1 MAKQPKK
8 EQEAIVQELS
18 GMSQRAGEL
27 MEKSFCE
34 SAFLL
39 FGELRHRAKSESNL
53 MYYVIATFFQ
63 MNLAQ
68 RRLQFEM
75 VRERAI
81 ELIAIFENEEQARK
95 IEPEMELNEYEG
107 LKYTMCACAYEVLAE
122 ATGEIEGFN
131 SEGMQE
137 CLTGGMDV
145 CRRIGKLS
153 CIGCFREY
161 ACDIHKAADDYE
173 LARYHCN
180 QVLKQ
185 DGDFSDR
192 GDRRW
197 LAILKLATLDM
208 FDGQHDSA
216 RSRLDK
222 AWELAGLSTVNDPLG
237 AKTSVAMELH
247 TLDTLEGLAMDDRVK
262 QAFTQLPPRDEC
274 PEYDLDIDCLTAL
287 QHAMSGSWSDA
298 ELLLTPW
305 IRSLKQTNATSK
317 WLETGIRLVA
327 VKRLKGDLESAK
339 RIAAPLE
346 VAATKSNDWHSVR
359 RLSQILDP
367 QCEITALGTV
377 VKKNRMPL
385 PSPSLPQSTIK
396 PSENEA
402 DGASPETENSDKES
416 EKVPPGYYA
425 ISSNTPL
432 FKWLEDF
439 AKRLQAARDQ
449 APEEMDI
456 DAFRNELLLSQ
467 NRDWSH
473 PEDIGRAL
481 YFMIY
486 LISPGSDY
494 REIWTWANRLVAG
507 FQETGY
513 LISLLARLGMAINAA
528 ERFEQFSNLD
538 FSNLAEELPPAVI
551 ESERLDQLVRKSL
564 QLDSNSVNNNF
575 RAGEIFEYIDN
586 AGEAERCY
594 ARAFK
599 LDRSREDA
607 ALALARIYMNSE
619 RNSDAHYVLDLCI
632 REGGSSAELFFEAA
646 MRAHALSMHELQV
659 SYLKTLLE
667 RFPPVPWCYYYLAIG
682 LLEIK
687 KPTEALETIEHEIKE
702 FEGVGV
708 HIDAIQAEAHA
719 ILGNFD
725 KARQCIQNGLSKS
738 LVSSDALTQGGISSA
753 MDRLW
758 RAAKLIP
765 TATDLQK
772 RVEERLL
779 QCGMAPEDYFAERRS
794 HEKPRD
800 LQLFHVSVLQPLDD
814 EWEEFPGCL
823 PEQADWTGYVAHWGI
838 LADDA
843 EQAAALALEAQRQC
857 YSIEPEIMDVT
868 PDEEPLHDRPG
879 VAFQGYRA
887 SADEILDDDE
897 EGDGDNDMDLDDDE
911 SPF

>member
-8 EQEAIVQELS
+8 EQEATAQELA

-27 MEKSFCE
+27 MERSFCE

-39 FGELRHRAKSESNL
+39 YGELRHRAKSECSL

-95 IEPEMELNEYEG
+95 IEPELELNEYEG
-107 LKYTMCACAYEVLAE
+107 LKYAMCACAYEVLAE

-197 LAILKLATLDM
+197 LAILKLATLDL

-216 RSRLDK
+216 RQRLDK

-237 AKTSVAMELH
+237 AKASVAFELH
-247 TLDTLEGLAMDDRVK
+247 TLDTLEGLALDDRVE
-262 QAFTQLPPRDEC
+262 QAFTELPPRDEC
-274 PEYDLDIDCLTAL
+274 PEYDLDVDCLTAL
-287 QHAMSGSWSDA
+287 QHAMNSSWSEA
-298 ELLLTPW
+298 EQLLTPW
-305 IRSLKQTNATSK
+305 IRSLKQTHATSK

-327 VKRLKGDLESAK
+327 IKRLKGDWESAK

-346 VAATKSNDWHSVR
+346 GAATKSNDWHSVR
-359 RLSQILDP
+359 RLTQILDP
-367 QCEITALGTV
+367 QYEITPIGTV
-377 VKKNRMPL
+377 LKKNRQPTPTPLAAMPAE
-385 PSPSLPQSTIK
+385 SEEASEGTSTT
-396 PSENEA
+396 A
-402 DGASPETENSDKES
+402 GETETD
-416 EKVPPGYYA
+416 KVPAGYYP
-425 ISSNTPL
+425 ISSDTPL
-432 FKWLEDF
+432 FSWLEDF
-439 AKRLQAARDQ
+439 AKRLQAARD
-449 APEEMDI
+449 ASAEDMDI
-456 DAFRNELLLSQ
+456 EAFRSELLLSQ

-494 REIWTWANRLVAG
+494 RAIWTWANGLVSG

-513 LISLLARLGMAINAA
+513 LISLLARLGMAVNAA

-538 FSNLAEELPPAVI
+538 FANLSEELPPAVI

-564 QLDSNSVNNNF
+564 QLDSNSVNNNY

-607 ALALARIYMNSE
+607 ALALARIYMNTE

-632 REGGSSAELFFEAA
+632 REGGSSPELYFEAA

-667 RFPPVPWCYYYLAIG
+667 RFPPVPWSYYYLAIG
-682 LLEIK
+682 LLELK
-687 KPTEALETIEHEIKE
+687 KPDEALEAIAKEIKE
-702 FEGVGV
+702 FEGIGV
-708 HIDAIQAEAHA
+708 HIDAIQAEAYA
-719 ILGNFD
+719 MMGSFER
-725 KARQCIQNGLSKS
+725 ARHSITHGLSRS
-738 LVSSDALTQGGISSA
+738 LVSSDALTHGGISSA

-765 TATDLQK
+765 NARDLQQH
-772 RVEERLL
+772 VETRLL
-779 QCGMAPEDYFAERRS
+779 QCGMTPEDYFAERRS

-814 EWEEFPGCL
+814 QWESFPGCL
-823 PEQADWTGYVAHWGI
+823 PEQADWTGYVAHWGV
-838 LADDA
+838 LADDS
-843 EQAAALALEAQRQC
+843 EQAAALALDAQRLC

-887 SADEILDDDE
+887 SADEILDEDD
-897 EGDGDNDMDLDDDE
+897 EGDGDGDGDEDLDDDE
-911 SPF
+911 MPF